1 MCPVL
6 TGPSKLGPVPAA
18 RGGHLLTNAPSQLLC
33 PHSETRAPEPSSQ
46 VCCRA
51 PGGDNTIDE
60 SHYEPPMNL
69 GAMLNSPPHGLLPGP
84 LQHAPGPL
92 QRPPA
97 QIPFPRSQWC
107 PRTGHPPAIPE
118 SSALTAWEAASIRP
132 KCPCPGAD
140 PPSNPADDGSCPPP
154 PSHPQGSPC
163 SSYNLRTTGC
173 RFPQGAHGRQLQVQA
188 ARQATP
194 TTQLGDEE
202 FPPDTKRGA
211 GLLVSR
217 R

>member
-69 GAMLNSPPHGLLPGP
+69 GAMLNSPPHRLLPGP

-118 SSALTAWEAASIRP
+118 SSALTALGGGQHPPQVPLPWGRP
-132 KCPCPGAD
+132 SLQPCGRWKLSPTHLPPPGLPVLLLQPEDHWVQVPPRSPRATVPGA
-140 PPSNPADDGSCPPP
+140 SCPP
-154 PSHPQGSPC
+154 SHA
-163 SSYNLRTTGC
+163 NHT
-173 RFPQGAHGRQLQVQA
+173 AGR
-188 ARQATP
+188 RRIP
-194 TTQLGDEE
+194 T
-202 FPPDTKRGA
+202 
-211 GLLVSR
+211 
-217 R
+217 